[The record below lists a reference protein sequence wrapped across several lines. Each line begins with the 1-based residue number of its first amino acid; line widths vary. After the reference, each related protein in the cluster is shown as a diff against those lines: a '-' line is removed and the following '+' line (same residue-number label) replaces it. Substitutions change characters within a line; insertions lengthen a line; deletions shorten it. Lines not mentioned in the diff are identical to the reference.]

1 MDTSKLLD
9 QLDKVPLGRM
19 YHASFKAEMRL
30 QVYFTGRTHELML
43 EFGRKAQAAI
53 LRHAGK
59 EQVLD
64 GASGFAVQSEL
75 LQMWGDTWTE
85 WQAEFQMARRE
96 AGRIAFG
103 VEAVFH
109 ERLIRPFTTKD
120 TKVTKEEGGH
130 VGPPQQVP
138 PQWITERVLA
148 GVFDPQL
155 RILLEIAAQ
164 FLYGDSANRS
174 ERIWRIDRE
183 ARDGINQVL
192 MNGVANGSSAWDI
205 AKLLETFLGAGE
217 DCPRW
222 TSTRLYGLTA
232 QDKLTSM
239 TGLLSGDACD
249 GRGVSYNALRLA
261 RTEIQKMH
269 ALATDRM
276 MMQQPWVEMEQIHLS
291 QSHPETDECDDI
303 VKGGDKGDG
312 IYPKGEIELPIHPN
326 CFCFKTA
333 VLMDEKAFTSRL
345 NGWLKGTGEWREL
358 DLYAQELGVDLS
370 TSLMPAAIS
379 LAVWLLGTDLKL

>member
-1 MDTSKLLD
+1 MDTVKLLD

-19 YHASFKAEMRL
+19 YYASFKAEMRL
-30 QVYFTGRTHELML
+30 QVYFIGKTHELIL
-43 EFGRKAQAAI
+43 DFNRKAQAAI
-53 LRHAGK
+53 LRHGGK

-75 LQMWGDTWTE
+75 LRAWGDTWSQ
-85 WQAEFQMARRE
+85 WQAEFQQARRE
-96 AGRIAFG
+96 AGMIAFG

-109 ERLIRPFTTKD
+109 ERLIRPLTTKD
-120 TKVTKEEGGH
+120 TKGTKEEGIASTGERRLAM
-130 VGPPQQVP
+130 
-138 PQWITERVLA
+138 TERVID

-164 FLYGDSANRS
+164 FLYGDSANLS

-183 ARDGINQVL
+183 TRDGINQVL
-192 MNGVANGSSAWDI
+192 MNGITNGSSAWDI

-222 TSTRLYGLTA
+222 SSTRLYGLTA
-232 QDKLTSM
+232 KDKLTSM

-276 MMQQPWVEMEQIHLS
+276 MMQQPWVEMEQLHLS

-303 VKGGDKGDG
+303 VKGGDNGDG
-312 IYPKGEIELPIHPN
+312 IYPKGRIELPIHPN

-333 VLMDEKAFTSRL
+333 VLMDEKAFTSKL

-370 TSLMPAAIS
+370 TSLMPAAVS